1 MAWVLINRFRDT
13 RDEGLVEQAKPLLDK
28 VLQLEPH
35 NARAHSSLSIYYF
48 IVGRD
53 IDSAIACIRKC
64 KNLEDPAWRFSFPFL
79 YAYKGDM
86 RRAEKYYKRAVKHNT
101 RPALVNEVEDFILW
115 VLEEEPDKVQLYY
128 CLGLLNELF
137 KEDHRQ
143 AIQDYNQFLN
153 KVNEN
158 DFVEQQ
164 ASAQAKI
171 ERLQRGEMEELEEED
186 EEDED

>member
-1 MAWVLINRFRDT
+1 
-13 RDEGLVEQAKPLLDK
+13 
-28 VLQLEPH
+28 
-35 NARAHSSLSIYYF
+35 
-48 IVGRD
+48 
-53 IDSAIACIRKC
+53 
-64 KNLEDPAWRFSFPFL
+64 
-79 YAYKGDM
+79 
-86 RRAEKYYKRAVKHNT
+86 
-101 RPALVNEVEDFILW
+101 VNEVEDFILW